1 MKIHNCAF
9 DEKIYPSLPL
19 SNILKTLLAFII
31 HVTSYPLSF
40 LTKNDDGHAP
50 SFPQDE
56 DSEMPLLD
64 DDWVSR
70 IVIFPFSL

>member
-1 MKIHNCAF
+1 MKLHNCAF
-9 DEKIYPSLPL
+9 DEKIHPSLPL
-19 SNILKTLLAFII
+19 CNILKTLLAFII
-31 HVTSYPLSF
+31 HVTSYPFSF

-70 IVIFPFSL
+70 IVIFPFSF